1 MNKEEVKKLKEI
13 SYRMML
19 DVLLMTTEAGSGHP
33 GGSLSSKDIVAVL
46 FFKVMRHNPK
56 NPSWDDRDRLVF
68 SKGHAVPILYAALI
82 EAGYLDRSYIT
93 GLRKLGSPLQGH
105 PEWNP
110 SMMIEATTGS
120 LGNGLAIGN
129 GIALAG
135 KLRKKEYRV
144 YVLMG
149 DGELQE
155 GTVWEAAMFSSHY
168 ALDNVV
174 AVVDRNGLQQSGPT
188 EKSLSV
194 EPIAEKWRAFGWHVQ
209 EVDGHD
215 IESLYRAFKNAD
227 AISGMPKVII
237 AHTTKGKGSLI
248 GEWVTEFHGKPLS
261 RQELEKLLP
270 QLEQKHR
277 EEMMELD
284 LN

>member
-1 MNKEEVKKLKEI
+1 MNREEVRRLKEI
-13 SYRMML
+13 SYRMMI
-19 DVLLMTTEAGSGHP
+19 DVLRMTTEAGSGHP
-33 GGSLSSKDIVAVL
+33 GGSLSSKDIIAVL
-46 FFKVMRHNPK
+46 FFKVMRHNPR
-56 NPSWDDRDRLVF
+56 NPTWEDRDRLVF

-82 EAGYLDRSYIT
+82 EAGYLDRSYVDK
-93 GLRKLGSPLQGH
+93 LRKFGSPLQGH

-135 KLRKKEYRV
+135 KLRKKDYRV

-149 DGELQE
+149 DGEMQE
-155 GTVWEAAMFSSHY
+155 GTVWEAAMFASHY
-168 ALDNVV
+168 ALDNVI
-174 AVVDRNGLQQSGPT
+174 AIVDRNGLQQSGPT
-188 EKSLSV
+188 EKSLSI
-194 EPIAEKWRAFGWHVQ
+194 EPLAEKWKAFGWHVQ

-215 IESLYRAFKNAD
+215 VEALYDAFREASG
-227 AISGMPKVII
+227 ISDRPKVII

-261 RQELEKLLP
+261 REELDRLLP
-270 QLEQKHR
+270 KLEEMHR
-277 EEMMELD
+277 EEMKELD
-284 LN
+284 VH

>member
-1 MNKEEVKKLKEI
+1 MNREEVKKLKEI
-13 SYRMML
+13 SYKMML
-19 DVLLMTTEAGSGHP
+19 DVLQMTTEAGSGHP
-33 GGSLSSKDIVAVL
+33 GGSLSSKDIIAVL
-46 FFKVMRHNPK
+46 FFKVMRHSPRNPA
-56 NPSWDDRDRLVF
+56 WEDRDRLVF

-82 EAGYLDRSYIT
+82 EAGYLDRSYVT
-93 GLRKLGSPLQGH
+93 ELRKLGSPLQGH

-110 SMMIEATTGS
+110 NMMIEATTGS
-120 LGNGLAIGN
+120 LGNGLAIAN
-129 GIALAG
+129 GIAFAG
-135 KLRKKEYRV
+135 KLRKKDYRV

-155 GTVWEAAMFSSHY
+155 GTVWEAAMFASHY
-168 ALDNVV
+168 ALDNVI

-194 EPIAEKWRAFGWHVQ
+194 EPIAEKWKAFGWSVQ

-215 IESLYRAFKNAD
+215 VEALYEAFRAAGE
-227 AISGMPKVII
+227 ISGRPKVII

-270 QLEQKHR
+270 QLEEKHK
-277 EEMMELD
+277 EEMKELD
-284 LN
+284 VN

>member
-1 MNKEEVKKLKEI
+1 MNIDEVKRLKEL
-13 SYRMML
+13 SYRMMI
-19 DVLLMTTEAGSGHP
+19 DVLTMTTEAGSGHP

-46 FFKVMRHNPK
+46 FFKVMRFDPK
-56 NPSWDDRDRLVF
+56 NPTWDERDRLVF

-82 EAGYLDRSYIT
+82 EAGLLDRSYLT
-93 GLRKLGSPLQGH
+93 KLRKLGSPLQGH

-110 SMMIEATTGS
+110 SLMIEATTGS
-120 LGNGLAIGN
+120 LGNGLGIAN

-135 KLRKKEYRV
+135 KLRKKSYNV

-155 GTVWEAAMFSSHY
+155 GTVWEAAMFASHHS
-168 ALDNVV
+168 LDNVI

-188 EKSLSV
+188 EKSVSI
-194 EPIAEKWRAFGWHVQ
+194 EPLVEKWKAFGWHVQ

-215 IESLYRAFKNAD
+215 VEALYKAFKTAKEV
-227 AISGMPKVII
+227 SGKPKVII
-237 AHTTKGKGSLI
+237 AHTVKGKGSLI

-270 QLEQKHR
+270 VLEEKHAQ
-277 EEMMELD
+277 EMRELD
-284 LN
+284 VH

>member
-1 MNKEEVKKLKEI
+1 MNREEVKKLKEI
-13 SYRMML
+13 SYKMML
-19 DVLLMTTEAGSGHP
+19 DVLQMTTEAGSGHP
-33 GGSLSSKDIVAVL
+33 GGSLSSKDIIAVL

-56 NPSWDDRDRLVF
+56 SPAWEDRDRLVF

-82 EAGYLDRSYIT
+82 EAGYLDRSYVT
-93 GLRKLGSPLQGH
+93 ELRKLGSPLQGH

-110 SMMIEATTGS
+110 NMMIEATTGS
-120 LGNGLAIGN
+120 LGNGLAIAN
-129 GIALAG
+129 GIAFAG
-135 KLRKKEYRV
+135 KLRKKDYRV

-155 GTVWEAAMFSSHY
+155 GTVWEAAMFASHY
-168 ALDNVV
+168 ALDNVI

-194 EPIAEKWRAFGWHVQ
+194 EPIAEKWKAFGWSVQ

-215 IESLYRAFKNAD
+215 VEALYEAFRAAGE
-227 AISGMPKVII
+227 ISGRPKVII

-270 QLEQKHR
+270 QLEEKHK
-277 EEMMELD
+277 EEMKELD
-284 LN
+284 VN

>member
-1 MNKEEVKKLKEI
+1 MNREEVKKLKEI
-13 SYRMML
+13 SYKMML
-19 DVLLMTTEAGSGHP
+19 DVLQMTTEAGSGHP
-33 GGSLSSKDIVAVL
+33 GGSLSSKDIIAVL

-56 NPSWDDRDRLVF
+56 SPAWEDRDRLVF

-82 EAGYLDRSYIT
+82 EAGYLDRSYVT
-93 GLRKLGSPLQGH
+93 ELRKLGSPLQGH

-110 SMMIEATTGS
+110 NMMIEATTGS
-120 LGNGLAIGN
+120 LGNGLAIAN
-129 GIALAG
+129 GIAFAG
-135 KLRKKEYRV
+135 KLRKKDYRV

-155 GTVWEAAMFSSHY
+155 GTVWEAAMFASHY
-168 ALDNVV
+168 ALDNVI

-194 EPIAEKWRAFGWHVQ
+194 EPIAEKWKAFGWSVQ

-215 IESLYRAFKNAD
+215 VEALYEAFRAAGE
-227 AISGMPKVII
+227 ISGRPKAII

-270 QLEQKHR
+270 QLEEKHK
-277 EEMMELD
+277 EEMKELD
-284 LN
+284 VN

>member
-1 MNKEEVKKLKEI
+1 MNREEVKRLKEI
-13 SYRMML
+13 SYRMMI
-19 DVLLMTTEAGSGHP
+19 DVLKMTTEAGSGHP
-33 GGSLSSKDIVAVL
+33 GGSLSSKDIMAVL
-46 FFKVMRHNPK
+46 FFKIMRHNPK
-56 NPSWDDRDRLVF
+56 NPSWDDRDRLVL

-82 EAGYLDRSYIT
+82 ESGYLDRSYIEK
-93 GLRKLGSPLQGH
+93 LRKFGSPLQGH

-110 SMMIEATTGS
+110 NMMIEATTGS

-129 GIALAG
+129 GIAFAG
-135 KLRKKEYRV
+135 KLKKKDYRV

-155 GTVWEAAMFSSHY
+155 GTVWEAAMFASHY
-168 ALDNVV
+168 ALDNVI

-194 EPIAEKWRAFGWHVQ
+194 EPIAEKWKAFGWHVQ

-215 IESLYRAFKNAD
+215 VESLYYAFKEANE
-227 AISGMPKVII
+227 ISGRPKVII

-261 RQELEKLLP
+261 RKELDELLP
-270 QLEQKHR
+270 KLEEKHA
-277 EEMMELD
+277 EEMKEID
-284 LN
+284 VH

>member
-1 MNKEEVKKLKEI
+1 MNREEVKKLKEI
-13 SYRMML
+13 SYRMMI
-19 DVLLMTTEAGSGHP
+19 DVLQMTTEAGSGHP

-46 FFKVMRHNPK
+46 FFKVMRHDPK
-56 NPSWDDRDRLVF
+56 NPSWEERDRLVF

-82 EAGYLDRSYIT
+82 EAGYLDRSYIKK
-93 GLRKLGSPLQGH
+93 LRKLGSPLQGH

-110 SMMIEATTGS
+110 DMMIEATTGS

-129 GIALAG
+129 GIAFAG
-135 KLRKKEYRV
+135 KLKKKDYKV

-155 GTVWEAAMFSSHY
+155 GTVWEAAMFASHY
-168 ALDNVV
+168 ALDNVI

-188 EKSLSV
+188 EKSMSV
-194 EPIAEKWRAFGWHVQ
+194 EPIADKWRAFGWHVQ

-215 IESLYRAFKNAD
+215 VEALYSAFRSAQE
-227 AISGMPKVII
+227 ISDKPKVII

-261 RQELEKLLP
+261 KQELEKLLP
-270 QLEQKHR
+270 ELEEKHK
-277 EEMMELD
+277 EEMKELD
-284 LN
+284 VN